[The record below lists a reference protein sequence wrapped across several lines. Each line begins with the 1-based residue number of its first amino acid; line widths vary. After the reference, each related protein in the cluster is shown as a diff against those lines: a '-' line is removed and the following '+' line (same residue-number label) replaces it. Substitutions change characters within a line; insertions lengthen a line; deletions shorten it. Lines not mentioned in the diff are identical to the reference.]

1 MTFINNPRR
10 ASLLPPW
17 LTAVVEVE
25 ILTLPCALSAILI
38 LLFLFFNFAFFQLFQ
53 SGRVAWRLLPRGRPS
68 KPHFVLAGIGGRK
81 IRSLCACAQK
91 NYQCHSI
98 MTHSVPFINYSSTP
112 YNWGTMLGVIKIF
125 LLEKKGEITC
135 ESSAHAPQICTP
147 MLLQTAFPVRS
158 CVTNTVW

>member
-38 LLFLFFNFAFFQLFQ
+38 LLLLFFNFAFFQLFQ

-98 MTHSVPFINYSSTP
+98 MTHLVPFINYSSTP

-125 LLEKKGEITC
+125 LLEKGRDNMWKQCACPSNLYSIQC
-135 ESSAHAPQICTP
+135 CSK
-147 MLLQTAFPVRS
+147 LLFL
-158 CVTNTVW
+158 